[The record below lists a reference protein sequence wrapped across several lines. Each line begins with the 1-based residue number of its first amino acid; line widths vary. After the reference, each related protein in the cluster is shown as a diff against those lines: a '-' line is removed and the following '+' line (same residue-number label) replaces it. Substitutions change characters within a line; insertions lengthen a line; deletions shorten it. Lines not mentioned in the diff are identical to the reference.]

1 MEINKDT
8 VITNWLSP
16 DDRYCIFLDELYDIE
31 NSKKLGNIW
40 ESNLENFK
48 FFIRYSTSVS
58 DLKQD
63 IKESINKSLNNNLIV
78 ESYDIG
84 LLKENI
90 KTLIS
95 ENWFT
100 DAYDY
105 VSDKASDAMDWVKNK
120 VPDVLSWMGNGILYL
135 ARKLRDAMYST
146 TGIVVDAILVAT
158 GIGKAVQWIPWA
170 ILVALDVY
178 EITSGDYEEA
188 LWMKILFT
196 LIDVVGLVTA
206 GAVAKGLR
214 IGLKGATKMTEVTG
228 IILKNPKYRRI
239 FASMPQALKNI
250 SPKLKSAVEYMAKK
264 FPTGSNFVKSIL
276 TKVDDFINLAI
287 KDFGKLFSKSAAL
300 AGGITYGAIKG
311 TEALIGT
318 EDSESEGEMD
328 GQNYTQNIVDDDGE
342 LDSDT
347 NWGDVTGIVPQ

>member
-1 MEINKDT
+1 MVDINKDV

-16 DDRYCIFLDELYDIE
+16 DDRYCIFLDELYDIK
-31 NSKKLGNIW
+31 NQKKLGDIW

-78 ESYDIG
+78 ESYDIS
-84 LLKENI
+84 LLKENV

-105 VSDKASDAMDWVKNK
+105 VSGAASDAIDWVKSK
-120 VPDVLSWMGNGILYL
+120 VPDVLSWMGKGIIYL

-146 TGIVVDAILVAT
+146 VGIVVDAILVAT
-158 GIGKAVQWIPWA
+158 GAGKAIQWIPWA
-170 ILVALDVY
+170 ILVALDIY

-206 GAVAKGLR
+206 GALAKGLR
-214 IGLKGATKMTEVTG
+214 LGLKGATKMTEVTG
-228 IILKNPKYRRI
+228 IILKNPKFKNV
-239 FASMPQALKNI
+239 FASMPNTLKKI
-250 SPKLKSAVEYMAKK
+250 SPKLKKAVEYLSTRFPKGSSFIKK
-264 FPTGSNFVKSIL
+264 ML
-276 TKVDDFINLAI
+276 TKVDDFINMAL
-287 KDFGKLFSKSAAL
+287 KEFGKLFSKTAAVT
-300 AGGITYGAIKG
+300 GGITYGAIKG
-311 TEALIGT
+311 IETLIGD
-318 EDSESEGEMD
+318 EDGEMGD
-328 GQNYTQNIVDDDGE
+328 ENYTQQIIDDTGE
-342 LDSDT
+342 LDNETDCGDT
-347 NWGDVTGIVPQ
+347 TGLVLQ

>member
-1 MEINKDT
+1 MKINNDI

-16 DDRYCIFLDELYDIE
+16 DDRYCIFLDELYDVK
-31 NSKKLGNIW
+31 NSKKLGSIW

-63 IKESINKSLNNNLIV
+63 IRESINKSLNNNLIV

-84 LLKENI
+84 SLKENI
-90 KTLIS
+90 KILIS

-105 VSDKASDAMDWVKNK
+105 VAGKASDAMDWVKSK
-120 VPDVLSWMGNGILYL
+120 VPDVLSWIGNGIIYL

-146 TGIVVDAILVAT
+146 VGIVVDAILVAT
-158 GIGKAVQWIPWA
+158 GVGKTVQWIPWA
-170 ILVALDVY
+170 ILVALDIY

-206 GAVAKGLR
+206 GALAKGLR
-214 IGLKGATKMTEVTG
+214 LGLKGATKMVEVTG
-228 IILKNPKYRRI
+228 IILKNPKFSKI
-239 FASMPQALKNI
+239 FSSMPQTLKKI
-250 SPKLKSAVEYMAKK
+250 SPKLKTAVEYLVTK
-264 FPTGSNFVKSIL
+264 FPTGSNFIKSIL
-276 TKVDDFINLAI
+276 NKVDDFINLAL
-287 KDFGKLFSKSAAL
+287 KDFGKLFSKTAVV
-300 AGGITYGAIKG
+300 AGGVTYGAIKG
-311 TEALIGT
+311 FEALIGP
-318 EDSESEGEMD
+318 EDGGVEGEME
-328 GQNYTQNIVDDDGE
+328 GQNYTQQIVDDDGE
-342 LDSDT
+342 LDPDT
-347 NWGDVTGIVPQ
+347 DWTVVPQ